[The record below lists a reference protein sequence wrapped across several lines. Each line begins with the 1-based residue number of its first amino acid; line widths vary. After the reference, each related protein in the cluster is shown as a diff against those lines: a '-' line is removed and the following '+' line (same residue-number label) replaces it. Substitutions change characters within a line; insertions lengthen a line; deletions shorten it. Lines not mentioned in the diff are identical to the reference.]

1 MEIDKAGIINWTKKM
16 PSLWPYQQHS
26 DNLIIYGYYKE
37 KSNKTKKKSFR
48 QFSLPTFKQFC

>member
-37 KSNKTKKKSFR
+37 KSNKTKKKASANFH
-48 QFSLPTFKQFC
+48 